1 MHRVKGLE
9 FDYMYVAG
17 INEGIVSLAILDSD
31 VPTIIREHEQRER
44 SLLYVV
50 ITRAKRFCEINL
62 SFVVFSFL

>member
-1 MHRVKGLE
+1 
-9 FDYMYVAG
+9 
-17 INEGIVSLAILDSD
+17 LAILDSD

-50 ITRAKRFCEINL
+50 IARAKRFCEVNL